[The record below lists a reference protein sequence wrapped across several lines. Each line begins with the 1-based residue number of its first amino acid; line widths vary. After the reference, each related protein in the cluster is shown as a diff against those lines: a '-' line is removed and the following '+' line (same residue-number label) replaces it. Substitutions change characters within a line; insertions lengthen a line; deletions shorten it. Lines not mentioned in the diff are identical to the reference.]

1 MELQVQVQTLELR
14 LSTVPHS
21 ESTRTNDVRNQLL
34 GKQCALMQ
42 QLAEIDSQYSENTQ
56 AVTKREQDEQV
67 NRDDLQVQRELWRAT
82 RAEQE
87 RQMRN
92 DKLSSDQ
99 IAERER
105 AAQLAAERWQQF
117 ATLGPGRPGVV
128 KRP

>member
-1 MELQVQVQTLELR
+1 
-14 LSTVPHS
+14 
-21 ESTRTNDVRNQLL
+21 
-34 GKQCALMQ
+34 MQ

-92 DKLSSDQ
+92 DTLSSDQ

-117 ATLGPGRPGVV
+117 ATLGPGRPGAV